1 MNKEYINLMLYHINL
16 IQNDISKSS
25 NYKEKEQLLF
35 KIYTLNKAIEIIKNF
50 KKPLSDSNNLK
61 EFENIKGIGKGII
74 KRIKEYNESKIKIKT
89 VNNELMNLH
98 GINSAT
104 IQKLNN
110 LNIYTINDLK
120 QYYKSNPSELTPTIS
135 LSLKYYKTFKEHILR
150 EEMKRH
156 KNLLRSELNKITND
170 YNIKLAGSYRRKQ
183 PYSNDIDVILYP
195 KNSYIRKNILNEF
208 VNHLKQINYITD
220 TINNNIKLS
229 SMSYVVSI
237 DKNNKFNNRIHRRL
251 DIKFSSYKNYPF
263 MLLYFTGSK
272 NFNQQMRLHAKN
284 MNYKLNEKELIPE
297 PKQSIKS
304 EKDIFK
310 ILKLKYIL
318 PKDRNVL

>member
-16 IQNDISKSS
+16 IQNDVSKSN

-35 KIYTLNKAIEIIKNF
+35 KIYSLNKAIEIIKNF

-120 QYYKSNPSELTPTIS
+120 QYYKSNPIELTPTIS
-135 LSLKYYKTFKEHILR
+135 LSLKYMLWVSFTIFCILSFF
-150 EEMKRH
+150 
-156 KNLLRSELNKITND
+156 LR
-170 YNIKLAGSYRRKQ
+170 
-183 PYSNDIDVILYP
+183 
-195 KNSYIRKNILNEF
+195 
-208 VNHLKQINYITD
+208 
-220 TINNNIKLS
+220 
-229 SMSYVVSI
+229 
-237 DKNNKFNNRIHRRL
+237 
-251 DIKFSSYKNYPF
+251 
-263 MLLYFTGSK
+263 
-272 NFNQQMRLHAKN
+272 
-284 MNYKLNEKELIPE
+284 
-297 PKQSIKS
+297 
-304 EKDIFK
+304 
-310 ILKLKYIL
+310 
-318 PKDRNVL
+318 